1 MEINP
6 NFSDNAKND
15 FSLVEKA
22 KEGNQKAYAELM
34 QRYKD
39 SIFFMV
45 LKMVNNKDDAM
56 DITVTTFAK
65 AFENLEKYRPEFAFS
80 TWLFRIAT
88 NGSIDFIRKKKL
100 TTTSIDSMGGSGE
113 NGDDRIFEIKS
124 DVLNPEETSIK
135 KQQTEQLKEII
146 DKLPAR
152 YKTLIVLRYFDEL
165 SYEEIAE
172 QLDLPLGTVKAQ
184 LFRGRDLLSNI
195 LGKRKKSET
204 SDF

>member
-15 FSLVEKA
+15 FHIVSRA
-22 KEGNQKAYAELM
+22 KEGDQKAYAELM

-39 SIFFMV
+39 SIYFMA

-56 DITVTTFAK
+56 DLTVETFGK
-65 AFENLEKYRPEFAFS
+65 AFENLGKYKPDFAFS

-88 NGSIDFIRKKKL
+88 NNCIDFIRKKRLNVVSLNSL
-100 TTTSIDSMGGSGE
+100 TDQDGE
-113 NGDDRIFEIKS
+113 ERQFEIRS
-124 DVLNPEETSIK
+124 ENLNPEETSIK
-135 KQQTEQLKEII
+135 KQENEKLKNIVEQL
-146 DKLPAR
+146 PSR
-152 YKTLIVLRYFDEL
+152 YRTLIILRYFEEQ
-165 SYEEIAE
+165 SYEEIAQ

-184 LFRGRDLLSNI
+184 LFRARDLLANVMN
-195 LGKRKKSET
+195 RKKNNLR

>member
-65 AFENLEKYRPEFAFS
+65 AFENLEKYRPDYAFS

-88 NGSIDFIRKKKL
+88 NGSIDFIRKKKIA
-100 TTTSIDSMGGSGE
+100 TTSIDGMGYDGTE
-113 NGDDRIFEIKS
+113 DKVFEIKS
-124 DVLNPEETSIK
+124 DGLNPEEHSIK
-135 KQQTEQLKEII
+135 KQQTEQLKEVI
-146 DKLPAR
+146 DKLPPR

-184 LFRGRDLLSNI
+184 LFRGRDLLSNV
-195 LGKRKKSET
+195 LTRRKKSLK

>member
-1 MEINP
+1 MEVNP

-15 FSLVEKA
+15 FIFVERA
-22 KEGNQKAYAELM
+22 KEGDQKAYAELM
-34 QRYKD
+34 HRYKD
-39 SIFFMV
+39 SIYFMV

-65 AFENLEKYRPEFAFS
+65 AFENLEKYRPDYAFS

-88 NGSIDFIRKKKL
+88 NGSIDFIRKKKIQ
-100 TTTSIDSMGGSGE
+100 TTSIEGFSDRD
-113 NGDDRIFEIKS
+113 GDDRVFEIKS

-146 DKLPAR
+146 ERLPAR

-172 QLDLPLGTVKAQ
+172 QMDLPLGTVKAQ

-195 LGKRKKSET
+195 LNRRKKNPG